1 MSATAAR
8 MGAFRPA
15 AWPVPVSRVRSPDRL
30 AVGAAAAGIALLPL
44 QEQVLPGSVA
54 PVDPALAVAFLA
66 MLVWAGWARPRLH
79 LPFAVPVGLLVATG
93 TVAALF
99 GAYPVTGALAVFQDL
114 FLLAW
119 CAVVANVAARPHG
132 LGALLRAWAY
142 SATGWAFLLA
152 MAFSLHQWG
161 IAGVDTTQGTRAALT
176 FGDQNTAALYF
187 VLSLMAMLASKRP
200 RRPVA
205 RLGAVLLLLYALFLT
220 GSLSGLLGLAVCL
233 VVAAFVFVRG
243 RLGTVVAVVAVL
255 FLSAAGGGAFLL
267 ATSDQVTQRAANSQ
281 NQLIKDSI
289 GRGHQSSSEREVLA
303 GETLGLYFDGKLVG
317 LGPRATVLTL
327 QSNQAPY
334 PKEAHNDFIAAVVER
349 GVLGEVALFLL
360 IGAIAVRSMAL
371 AGPPLPGV
379 AGRELP
385 AAGYLLGAVVSL
397 VVFSLTH
404 EILHDRSVWTLLG
417 LVAALYLWSRS
428 APERGE
434 EVPA

>member
-132 LGALLRAWAY
+132 LGALLRVWAY

-161 IAGVDTTQGTRAALT
+161 M
-176 FGDQNTAALYF
+176 ALYF